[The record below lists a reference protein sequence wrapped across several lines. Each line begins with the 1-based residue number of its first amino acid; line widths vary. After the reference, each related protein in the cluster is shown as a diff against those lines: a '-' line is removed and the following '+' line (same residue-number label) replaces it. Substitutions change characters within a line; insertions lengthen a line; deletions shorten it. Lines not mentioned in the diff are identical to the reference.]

1 MTHRKP
7 LLFATTVTLV
17 TGVWFWH
24 SSSQATSSV
33 LAETE
38 PRVAAPHAKA
48 ISVESKA
55 PNAATPTQ
63 NTNSDP
69 QVVFAQALEDLAPP
83 APTAD
88 VKELAK
94 TPQPDVENDTLEATT
109 YTQVITSE
117 PANFDGSGTNS
128 KPRINA
134 EVARQ
139 IQSQVFGWELDQGAP
154 IHYSLNIDQL
164 FVDADDDFLTLTVR
178 INVPGLKVRNLGAV
192 QILGTV
198 TKAAAQP
205 QLMIAARDDHHGSD
219 DQAWVKAYFDLP
231 AIGETGTQFTHPLI
245 GQTFYRLETTQTFAG
260 VRYPYEVIYCQA
272 WKLINHQV
280 YFAAAR
286 NRRQCPDDEELKLIG
301 EFEQQD
307 EKLILTSSQSAF
319 DAKQTWMTR
328 QSYPSNL
335 TEGLVNHLTTVHD
348 GNQYETYTMLTD
360 KAAMEARL
368 NVETGRKLYEMVF
381 FDYLFI
387 DAEQNYLPA
396 EVGNYIYE
404 RQAADPTVYQRFDSD
419 LNIHRISGSFDCS
432 TLLPYFELSVIAGRG
447 DYEDVISYSHN
458 EDGVSSVACF
468 VFPSG
473 PNKRSLAINHDYRDD
488 NDLQQGEIYSYILR
502 PKPQFAHLLEEL
514 KINLIYHHPQ
524 L

>member
-7 LLFATTVTLV
+7 LFVVFAITFV
-17 TGVWFWH
+17 TGMWFWL

-33 LAETE
+33 LSEAET
-38 PRVAAPHAKA
+38 RVAAPHAKA
-48 ISVESKA
+48 ISVENKA

-63 NTNSDP
+63 NANLHVSPLFTQAAAILPSPPSEETGQTPTPEEELEIALPSSASSTTVIVSD
-69 QVVFAQALEDLAPP
+69 
-83 APTAD
+83 
-88 VKELAK
+88 KELAK
-94 TPQPDVENDTLEATT
+94 GVGA
-109 YTQVITSE
+109 
-117 PANFDGSGTNS
+117 NS
-128 KPRINA
+128 KPRLNA

-139 IQSQVFGWELDQGAP
+139 IQSQIFGWELDQGAP
-154 IHYSLNIDQL
+154 IHYALNIDQL
-164 FVDADDDFLTLTVR
+164 FIDADDDFLTLTVR
-178 INVPGLKVRNLGAV
+178 INVPGLKIRNLGTV
-192 QILGTV
+192 QILGTA
-198 TKAAAQP
+198 TKAVAQP

-231 AIGETGTQFTHPLI
+231 AIGETAAPFDHPLI
-245 GQTFYRLETTQTFAG
+245 GQTFYRLETTQTLAG
-260 VRYPYEVIYCQA
+260 IRYPYEVIYCQA

-280 YFAAAR
+280 YFASAR
-286 NRRQCPDDEELKLIG
+286 NRRQCPSDEELKLIG

-307 EKLILTSSQSAF
+307 DKLILTSSQSAF

-368 NVETGRKLYEMVF
+368 NVETGRKLYEMTF

-514 KINLIYHHPQ
+514 KINLIYYHPQ

>member
-17 TGVWFWH
+17 TGMWFWL

-38 PRVAAPHAKA
+38 TRVAAPHAKA

-69 QVVFAQALEDLAPP
+69 QAVFAQALEDLAPP

-88 VKELAK
+88 VKALAK
-94 TPQPDVENDTLEATT
+94 TPQPDVANDTLEATT

-117 PANFDGSGTNS
+117 RANFDGSGTNS

-139 IQSQVFGWELDQGAP
+139 IQSQIFGWELDQGAP

-178 INVPGLKVRNLGAV
+178 INVPGLKVRNLGVV
-192 QILGTV
+192 QVLGTA

-231 AIGETGTQFTHPLI
+231 AIGETAAQFDHPLI

-286 NRRQCPDDEELKLIG
+286 NRRQCPDDEELTLIG

-335 TEGLVNHLTTVHD
+335 TKGLVNHLTTVHD

-368 NVETGRKLYEMVF
+368 NVETGRTLYEMVF

-404 RQAADPTVYQRFDSD
+404 RQAADPTEYQRFDSD

>member
-17 TGVWFWH
+17 TGMWFWL
-24 SSSQATSSV
+24 SSSQATSSA
-33 LAETE
+33 LPEAET
-38 PRVAAPHAKA
+38 RVAAPRVKA
-48 ISVESKA
+48 LSIESKA
-55 PNAATPTQ
+55 PNAATLTQ
-63 NTNSDP
+63 NASPHTPPLVTQAVAVLPTPPSEETGQI
-69 QVVFAQALEDLAPP
+69 QVPEETIEVELPSNASS
-83 APTAD
+83 TTVIVAD
-88 VKELAK
+88 KALAK
-94 TPQPDVENDTLEATT
+94 GVGA
-109 YTQVITSE
+109 
-117 PANFDGSGTNS
+117 NS

-139 IQSQVFGWELDQGAP
+139 IQSQILGWELDQGAP

-178 INVPGLKVRNLGAV
+178 INVPGLKVRNLGVV
-192 QILGTV
+192 QVLGTA
-198 TKAAAQP
+198 TKAVAQP

-219 DQAWVKAYFDLP
+219 EQAWVKAYFDLP
-231 AIGETGTQFTHPLI
+231 AIGETAAQFDHPLI

-301 EFEQQD
+301 QFEQQD
-307 EKLILTSSQSAF
+307 ERLILTSSQSAF
-319 DAKQTWMTR
+319 DAKQTWITR

-335 TEGLVNHLTTVHD
+335 TKGLVNHLTTVHD

-368 NVETGRKLYEMVF
+368 NVETGRTLYETVF

-404 RQAADPTVYQRFDSD
+404 RQAADPTEYQRFDSD

-432 TLLPYFELSVIAGRG
+432 ILLPYFELSVIAGRG
-447 DYEDVISYSHN
+447 DYEDVISYSQS

>member
-17 TGVWFWH
+17 TGVWFWL

-38 PRVAAPHAKA
+38 THVAAPHAKA

-192 QILGTV
+192 
-198 TKAAAQP
+198 
-205 QLMIAARDDHHGSD
+205 
-219 DQAWVKAYFDLP
+219 
-231 AIGETGTQFTHPLI
+231 
-245 GQTFYRLETTQTFAG
+245 
-260 VRYPYEVIYCQA
+260 
-272 WKLINHQV
+272 
-280 YFAAAR
+280 
-286 NRRQCPDDEELKLIG
+286 
-301 EFEQQD
+301 
-307 EKLILTSSQSAF
+307 
-319 DAKQTWMTR
+319 
-328 QSYPSNL
+328 
-335 TEGLVNHLTTVHD
+335 
-348 GNQYETYTMLTD
+348 
-360 KAAMEARL
+360 
-368 NVETGRKLYEMVF
+368 
-381 FDYLFI
+381 
-387 DAEQNYLPA
+387 
-396 EVGNYIYE
+396 
-404 RQAADPTVYQRFDSD
+404 
-419 LNIHRISGSFDCS
+419 
-432 TLLPYFELSVIAGRG
+432 
-447 DYEDVISYSHN
+447 
-458 EDGVSSVACF
+458 
-468 VFPSG
+468 
-473 PNKRSLAINHDYRDD
+473 
-488 NDLQQGEIYSYILR
+488 
-502 PKPQFAHLLEEL
+502 
-514 KINLIYHHPQ
+514 
-524 L
+524 